1 MFSNEVSRRS
11 FVVGAAAA
19 AASTLGMTNASAS
32 VPASVNPTI
41 TARQR
46 FFGPENVD
54 PATGEVDSS
63 KTILSWFGVTNFAM
77 AIAGN
82 VVLLDAWVPR
92 GEFSNYVPTSPE
104 ELAALAPSHILI
116 GHGHFDH
123 AADAAEIA
131 SMCGATIVGTDEHCS
146 QIAAQA
152 TTELRTLPL
161 DSDRTDFSLSNGV
174 AVHSV
179 RHLHSALRAPRGEQP
194 PLVLVPDFSPA
205 IEHPPTPHD
214 TAHLAS
220 HFNDAEGGSLLY
232 QFVVGDFVLTWH
244 DSTGPLFTDA
254 PEILDAM
261 RALPVSTVQIGS
273 IQGYNQYTNGLSDPL
288 DYIRALRPSLFVP
301 AHHDNWLA
309 PLSAPAVAY
318 EERLR
323 QALAGL
329 PTSPELLLLTDPAD
343 YVQPPRLTFDIPVK

>member
-1 MFSNEVSRRS
+1 MSSKEVSRRA

-19 AASTLGMTNASAS
+19 AASTLVVTKASAS
-32 VPASVNPTI
+32 VPESVSLTVA
-41 TARQR
+41 ARQR
-46 FFGPENVD
+46 FFGLENVD
-54 PATGEVDSS
+54 ASTGEVDSS

-104 ELAALAPSHILI
+104 ELAALEPSHILI

-131 SMCGATIVGTDEHCS
+131 SICGATIVGTEEHCS
-146 QIAAQA
+146 QISEQA
-152 TTELRTLPL
+152 TIELAAYPL
-161 DSDRTDFSLSNGV
+161 DANRADFVLPNGV

-179 RHLHSALRAPRGEQP
+179 RHLHSALRAPRGEQA

-205 IEHPPTPHD
+205 IEHPPTNHD
-214 TAHLAS
+214 IAHLTS
-220 HFNDAEGGSLLY
+220 HLNDEEGGSLLY

-244 DSTGPLFTDA
+244 DSTGPIYTDA
-254 PEILDAM
+254 PEVLDAL
-261 RALPVSTVQIGS
+261 RALPASTVQVGS
-273 IQGYNQYTNGLSDPL
+273 IQGYNQYTNGFSDPL
-288 DYIRALRPSLFVP
+288 DYIQALRPSVFVP

-309 PLSAPAVAY
+309 PLSSPAVAY
-318 EERLR
+318 EDRLR
-323 QALAGL
+323 QALASL
-329 PTSPELLLLTDPAD
+329 PTSPELLLLTDPED
-343 YVQPPRLTFDIPVK
+343 YVQPSRLTFDIQSK